1 MPDDSQGNSSVTEGD
16 LNRTSDNS
24 DFVTDSSRI
33 TTLLQQV
40 MELPPLC
47 SATLVN
53 SDTIFLTSIL
63 DIQAENDLI
72 IFDKLAPPSG
82 NNILAKNRSL
92 KLSTVLNGIPLS
104 FDLKDIIID
113 ESQSPV
119 FYTANLPKKIYHP
132 QRRSFLRI
140 GTHSTA
146 TDFQGTSNAGKMLLK
161 GYVFDFSRGGIA
173 VNFFTDCGDLLR
185 GDTLTSCLIN
195 LPGNQ
200 ILSFD
205 LSVRS
210 VKGISRDNQKKQIG
224 GYFENLS
231 PQNQK
236 KLDRF
241 ISALEREQI
250 RKRKYPISHL
260 W

>member
-1 MPDDSQGNSSVTEGD
+1 MSSDNQGSSSATAD
-16 LNRTSDNS
+16 NLNRISDNPN
-24 DFVTDSSRI
+24 FVTDPLRI
-33 TTLLQQV
+33 ITLLQQV

-53 SDTIFLTSIL
+53 SNIIFLTSIL
-63 DIQAENDLI
+63 NIQAENDLI

-92 KLSTVLNGIPLS
+92 KLSTVLNGIPLT

-113 ESQSPV
+113 RSQSPIV
-119 FYTANLPKKIYHP
+119 YTAHLPKKIYHP
-132 QRRSFLRI
+132 QRRSSLRI

-146 TDFQGTSNAGKMLLK
+146 TDFQGTSNVGEMLLK

-173 VNFFTDCGDLLR
+173 VNFSTDCGDLLR
-185 GDTLTSCLIN
+185 GDTLTNCLIN

-210 VKGISRDNQKKQIG
+210 VKNISRDNPKKQIG

-236 KLDRF
+236 KLDHF
-241 ISALEREQI
+241 ISALEREQL
-250 RKRKYPISHL
+250 RKRKN
-260 W
+260 